1 METLNPHNS
10 LNDAQQQAVT
20 AEPDKHLLVLAGA
33 GSGKTRVLTHR
44 MAWLC
49 QEQRLSPYS
58 LLAVTF
64 TNKAAAEMRSRLGE
78 LLQMPVSG
86 LWVGTFHGLAH
97 RLLRLHWREAGLPQ
111 TFQIIDSDD
120 QLRLVKRIVKELGL
134 DDKRWPPKQG
144 VWFINARKE
153 EGRRATHL
161 EAHSNPIEQ
170 GWIRIY
176 RAYEVACERGGQ
188 VDFAELLLRVVELL
202 RDNDSLREHY
212 QNRFSHLL
220 VDEFQDSNEL
230 QSAWLKLL
238 VGERGTLFA
247 VGDDDQSIYGWR
259 GAKVANLLN
268 FEQDFKGSEV
278 IRLEQNYRSTA
289 MILKAAN
296 ALIRN
301 NDNRLG
307 KELWTADGD
316 GEPLTLY
323 TAYDERD
330 EARFVCL
337 QVKQWVD
344 NGGRRDEMAVLYR
357 SNAQSRVFEEALIS
371 AAIPYRVYGGLRFFE
386 RAEIKDSLAYLRLLN
401 NHHDDISF
409 ERAVNHPPR
418 GIGVRTVELIRAQAQ
433 QGQVSLW
440 DATELL
446 LEAKTLKG
454 RAASALAGFLT
465 VMEQISTCCNGLDL
479 GAQVEQVVEGSGLKI
494 HFGKDLSDKGRA
506 RVENLQEL
514 IGAAGSFS
522 GDAHAEMSPLDAF
535 LAHAALEA
543 GEMQGGE
550 WEDCLQLMTLH
561 SAKGLEFPVVF
572 MVGVEEGLF
581 PHQRTLEDP
590 KQLEEERRL
599 CYVGITRARQRLY
612 LCCAEHRRLYGRE
625 LYPQPSRFLE
635 ELPVECLQELRPR
648 LNVRRPVYRQ
658 ENGSKQAVAPA
669 PRGRG
674 QGVGKRVR
682 HSKFGEGVITDTEG
696 QGDHARVQVN
706 FARAGSKWLVLSY
719 ANLEYLS

>member
-1 METLNPHNS
+1 METSTLLER
-10 LNDAQQQAVT
+10 LNDAQRRAVS
-20 AEPDKHLLVLAGA
+20 AAADQHLLVLAGA

-49 QEQRLSPYS
+49 QQHHLSPYS

-97 RLLRLHWREAGLPQ
+97 RLLRLHWQEAGLPQ
-111 TFQIIDSDD
+111 NFQIIDSDD
-120 QLRLVKRIVKELGL
+120 QLRLAKRIVKELGL
-134 DDKRWPPKQG
+134 DDKRWPPKQA

-153 EGRRATHL
+153 EGRRAAHL
-161 EAHSNPIEQ
+161 EAHGNPIEQ

-176 RAYEVACERGGQ
+176 LAYEAACQRGGQ

-230 QSAWLKLL
+230 QYAWLRLL
-238 VGERGTLFA
+238 TGEHGTLFA

-268 FEQDFKGSEV
+268 FEQDLKGSEV

-289 MILKAAN
+289 LILKAAN
-296 ALIRN
+296 ALISN

-307 KELWTADGD
+307 KELWTAGEE

-330 EARFVCL
+330 EARFVCQ
-337 QVKQWVD
+337 QVQNWVD

-357 SNAQSRVFEEALIS
+357 SNAQSRIFEEALIS
-371 AAIPYRVYGGLRFFE
+371 AVIPYRVYGGLRFFE

-401 NHHDDISF
+401 NPHDDISF

-418 GIGVRTVELIRAQAQ
+418 GIGVRTVEQIRLQAQ

-440 DATELL
+440 EATEQLL
-446 LEAKTLKG
+446 AAKTLKG

-465 VMEQISTCCNGLDL
+465 LMEQINTHCNGLDL

-494 HFGKDLSDKGRA
+494 HFEKDRSDKGRA

-514 IGAAGSFS
+514 VGAAGSFQ

-543 GEMQGGE
+543 GETQGGE

-572 MVGVEEGLF
+572 MVGIEEGLF
-581 PHQRTLEDP
+581 PHQRTLEEP

-599 CYVGITRARQRLY
+599 CYVGITRARQQLY
-612 LCCAEHRRLYGRE
+612 LCHAENRRLYGRE

-635 ELPVECLQELRPR
+635 ELPAECLQELRPR
-648 LNVRRPVYRQ
+648 LNVRRPVYRSAAS
-658 ENGSKQAVAPA
+658 NQAAAPT

-682 HSKFGEGVITDTEG
+682 HSKFGEGVVTDTEG

-706 FARAGSKWLVLSY
+706 FATAGSKWLVLSY
-719 ANLEYLS
+719 AKLEYL